1 LDRTAVDSPGGELT
15 LRLAFLLYKYF
26 PYGGM
31 QRDFRRFV
39 EETQKRGHD
48 CRIYYISWQ
57 GDEIA
62 GTELRRVPVSA
73 TSNHR
78 RNERFSAWVTQDL
91 AQDPVDGVIGFNKM
105 PGLDVYYAA
114 DSCYLDKA
122 INERGFLYRWGG
134 RFRHFSAYEAAVFGV
149 ASATEILL
157 ISETEKVKFV
167 RHYQTPEERMHML
180 PPGISRDRCVGD
192 DAADRRKAARE
203 ALAVERDEQVL
214 LFVGSGFIKKGLD
227 RAIRA
232 LANVREE
239 QPHQRLR
246 LLVVGQDKE
255 RRFRR
260 LARKLNVAE
269 QVHFLGG
276 RDDVAD
282 LLLAADTLVHP
293 ALDEAAG
300 IVLLEALV
308 AGLPVIC
315 TEVCGYAHH
324 IAAAKAGLVL
334 RSPFVQDDLN
344 AAVLRC
350 LDGVYRSQCRETGLT
365 YSRLTDLYSMH
376 STGAELIEA
385 AVARKLDRARG

>member
-1 LDRTAVDSPGGELT
+1 MQ
-15 LRLAFLLYKYF
+15 LAFLLYKYF

-39 EETQKRGHD
+39 EEVQKRGHH

-57 GDEIA
+57 GEPIPSAD
-62 GTELRRVPVSA
+62 LRQVPVSA
-73 TSNHR
+73 RTNHR
-78 RNERFSAWVTQDL
+78 RNSLFTDWVTKDL
-91 AQDPVDGVIGFNKM
+91 QSDPVDGVIGFNKM

-122 INERGFLYRWGG
+122 LTERGSLYRRGG
-134 RFRHFSAYEAAVFGV
+134 RFRHFSDYEKAVFGRQ
-149 ASATEILL
+149 SSTEILL
-157 ISETEKVKFV
+157 ISATEQAKFE
-167 RHYQTPEERMHML
+167 RHYNTQPERLHML
-180 PPGISRDRCVGD
+180 PPGISRDRCAGN
-192 DAADRRKAARE
+192 DAQPRRKAKRE
-203 ALAVERDEQVL
+203 GLEVAHGEHVM

-232 LANVREE
+232 LANVRQE
-239 QPHQRLR
+239 QPHQEIR

-260 LARKLNVAE
+260 LAKKLGVME
-269 QVHFLGG
+269 RVHFLGG

-324 IAAAKAGLVL
+324 IADAKAGLVL
-334 RSPFVQDDLN
+334 RSPFVQEDLD

-365 YSRLTDLYSMH
+365 YARLTDLYSMH
-376 STGAELIEA
+376 STGAELIEKL
-385 AVARKLDRARG
+385 VGRKGGGLHG

>member
-1 LDRTAVDSPGGELT
+1 M
-15 LRLAFLLYKYF
+15 RLAFLLYKYF

-39 EETQKRGHD
+39 EEVQARGHY
-48 CRIYYISWQ
+48 CRIYCIDWQ
-57 GDEIA
+57 GEEIPGA
-62 GTELRRVPVSA
+62 ELRKVPASA
-73 TSNHR
+73 ASNHR
-78 RNERFSAWVTQDL
+78 RNERFLAWVEKDL
-91 AQDPVDGVIGFNKM
+91 AADPVDGVVGFNKM

-122 INERGFLYRWGG
+122 MNERGSLYRRGG
-134 RFRHFSAYEAAVFGV
+134 RFRHFADYERAVFGS
-149 ASATEILL
+149 ASRTEILL
-157 ISETEKVKFV
+157 ISETEKAKFKH
-167 RHYQTPEERMHML
+167 HYNTSEERMHML
-180 PPGISRDRCVGD
+180 PPGISRDRCAGA
-192 DAADRRKAARE
+192 DAAGRRKAIRD
-203 ALAVERDEQVL
+203 ALGLAHGEQLL

-239 QPHQRLR
+239 QPHQAIRLV
-246 LLVVGQDKE
+246 VVGQDRE

-260 LARKLNVAE
+260 LAKKLGV
-269 QVHFLGG
+269 QDLVYFLGG

-282 LLLAADTLVHP
+282 LLLGADTLVHP

-315 TEVCGYAHH
+315 TDVCGYAHH
-324 IAAAKAGLVL
+324 IATAKAGMVL
-334 RSPFVQDDLN
+334 RSPFRQEDLN
-344 AAVLRC
+344 AAVLRS

-365 YSRLTDLYSMH
+365 YARLTDLYSMH
-376 STGAELIEA
+376 SSGAQLIESII
-385 AVARKLDRARG
+385 VGKRGQGID